1 MRKPNTPDHHII
13 MLPDDE
19 NPASTLTDQSI
30 PLDHHR
36 TKLVL
41 PQETHL
47 AGEWSAHFLDKLYSH
62 PQHYRA
68 PENISGCHV
77 IGLFNGDLIID
88 AVSTK
93 RPGEMH
99 YTFHRATK
107 MLQKVTGISLRGGW
121 KEPPIYLGDTP
132 GNEDFRLG
140 DRQAIDGEMEDV
152 VAEVGKARGGA
163 VVGRQR
169 VRLTFDKN
177 NEPIAIARLAEDDT
191 VEKEVDFTTYR
202 AHNVLALIAAKKN
215 QHIDAPID
223 DPADDSDATIDLIPT
238 LTPSETNTIED
249 PDLTDNEDWSA
260 TYPQRLRIS
269 NGPSKEV
276 LEERARREYHGKLD
290 RVAVREKRRQLR
302 SVEEAAAMAARA
314 VMAAFD
320 EGIVGGGGGGEVMA
334 MGWTGGEDVGE
345 DMGVDVDTDMEG
357 SKGTVD
363 VDHDRTDFFASNRP
377 IYSPIHSPLYPPS
390 WSPIHSPTPPNPKTH
405 SPLRPSSPS
414 PLLPPSI
421 NQGNNRPSHSR
432 PPNPHNHNKRIQ
444 IRNIEQAAAA
454 AMAARNSLNTIRD
467 NPHRSEGRFI
477 EEAAGMAAR
486 VAGEIWERLVD
497 EVGDEDGAVVGDE
510 ELESVDGDAE

>member
-1 MRKPNTPDHHII
+1 MPRFSWYTTPLKDWDFQARIRSGKLQMRKPNTPDHHII

-19 NPASTLTDQSI
+19 NPASNLTDQSI

-68 PENISGCHV
+68 PENIPGCHV

-99 YTFHRATK
+99 YTFHRATR

-121 KEPPIYLGDTP
+121 KEPPVHLGDTP
-132 GNEDFRLG
+132 GNEEFRLG
-140 DRQAIDGEMEDV
+140 DRQAIDGEMEDA
-152 VAEVGKARGGA
+152 VAEVGKARG
-163 VVGRQR
+163 V
-169 VRLTFDKN
+169 
-177 NEPIAIARLAEDDT
+177 AIARLAEDGT
-191 VEKEVDFTTYR
+191 IKKEVDFTTYR

-215 QHIDAPID
+215 QHIDATID
-223 DPADDSDATIDLIPT
+223 DPADDSDATIDLIPNP
-238 LTPSETNTIED
+238 TPSETNTIED

-260 TYPQRLRIS
+260 TYPQRLKKS

-320 EGIVGGGGGGEVMA
+320 EGVG
-334 MGWTGGEDVGE
+334 
-345 DMGVDVDTDMEG
+345 
-357 SKGTVD
+357 
-363 VDHDRTDFFASNRP
+363 
-377 IYSPIHSPLYPPS
+377 
-390 WSPIHSPTPPNPKTH
+390 
-405 SPLRPSSPS
+405 
-414 PLLPPSI
+414 
-421 NQGNNRPSHSR
+421 
-432 PPNPHNHNKRIQ
+432 
-444 IRNIEQAAAA
+444 AAA
-454 AMAARNSLNTIRD
+454 AMATQNSLNTIRD

-497 EVGDEDGAVVGDE
+497 EVGVVGGVDGDE

>member
-1 MRKPNTPDHHII
+1 MPRFSWYTTPLKDWDFQARIRSGKLQMRKPNTPDHHII
-13 MLPDDE
+13 MLSDDE
-19 NPASTLTDQSI
+19 NPASNLTDQSI

-121 KEPPIYLGDTP
+121 KEPPVHLGDTP
-132 GNEDFRLG
+132 GNETFSSG
-140 DRQAIDGEMEDV
+140 DRQATDGEMEDA
-152 VAEVGKARGGA
+152 VAEVGKPRGGA

-177 NEPIAIARLAEDDT
+177 NEPIAIARIAEDGT
-191 VEKEVDFTTYR
+191 IKKEVHSKTYR
-202 AHNVLALIAAKKN
+202 AHNVLALIAAKKP

-223 DPADDSDATIDLIPT
+223 NPADDSDATIDLIPNP
-238 LTPSETNTIED
+238 TPSETNTIED

-260 TYPQRLRIS
+260 TYPQLLKKS

-320 EGIVGGGGGGEVMA
+320 EGVGVGEGGEVMA
-334 MGWTGGEDVGE
+334 MGWTGGEDE
-345 DMGVDVDTDMEG
+345 
-357 SKGTVD
+357 
-363 VDHDRTDFFASNRP
+363 
-377 IYSPIHSPLYPPS
+377 
-390 WSPIHSPTPPNPKTH
+390 
-405 SPLRPSSPS
+405 
-414 PLLPPSI
+414 
-421 NQGNNRPSHSR
+421 
-432 PPNPHNHNKRIQ
+432 
-444 IRNIEQAAAA
+444 
-454 AMAARNSLNTIRD
+454 
-467 NPHRSEGRFI
+467 
-477 EEAAGMAAR
+477 
-486 VAGEIWERLVD
+486 
-497 EVGDEDGAVVGDE
+497 
-510 ELESVDGDAE
+510 